1 VTPFALAMAR
11 REARASRRRLALY
24 MSSITLGVAA
34 LVAINSFRENVTAAI
49 NAEARTLLGADLEL
63 ASRQPFDSLIEGI
76 LDSVQREGVAL
87 SRVTSFASMAL
98 ATRRGGGSRLVEV
111 RAVGGAFPYYG
122 TIETDPP
129 GLWPR
134 LQEERFALVDPA
146 LLVQLGASLGDTLG
160 IGETTFPMA
169 GVVTR
174 TPGEIALRTAIGPR
188 VFIPARHLAET
199 ELLQFGSTARY
210 RAFLRLP
217 SDAAVQR
224 FLNRNVQTLR
234 DRQVGFDTVSERQD
248 ELADSMDLL
257 ARFLGLVGLV
267 ALLLGGV
274 GVASAVNAFARD
286 KLPIAAVLRCLGA
299 TQRDV
304 FVIYVLQAAV
314 LGLAGAAAGVVI
326 GLAVQ
331 AQLPNLLSDF
341 LPIEVGVTP
350 DWLTA
355 LAGLGIGTW
364 VAVLFAL
371 LPLLAVRN
379 VSPLSA
385 LRRDFEYRARPRDP
399 ARRLTLA
406 LLAATVLAIS
416 LWQAPSYEWGLSFTA
431 AVAVTAVLLWA
442 SAAGLA
448 RSARRFFPRRASY
461 ALRQGIANLFRP
473 HNQTGTVTLAVGFGA
488 FLIATLYVVQRNL
501 LDQVALDTRPDRP
514 NLVMFDIQPD
524 QAAGVTEL
532 LQSRGHT
539 IVQRTPMVPARIA
552 AVNGRTVRELL
563 ADSGDWRASRWAL
576 RREYRNTYRDTLVES
591 EALVAGRWWD
601 DDRAPDP
608 AEAQYPRTAGDGARH
623 ADRQSREPDVC
634 RISVEEDLA
643 AELHAGLG
651 DRITWN
657 VQGTLIE
664 TEIASLRRV
673 NWARFEPNFFVVFE
687 PGALENAPQNIVLL
701 ARVNDPMERAVI
713 QRDLVLQYANIAV
726 VDLTLVQQTLDR
738 ILGSVSLAIRFM
750 ALFSIAAG
758 LVVLVGAIATS
769 RFQRMRE
776 SALLKTL
783 GASRAQVARIVATE
797 YCAIGL
803 VGALAGMLLAGAAGW
818 ALTRFLFEVPFR
830 LPAVPLAALGLGAA
844 VATTA
849 VGLANSVRVFR
860 STPLAVIRE
869 TAE

>member
-1 VTPFALAMAR
+1 MTSFALAMAR

-34 LVAINSFRENVTAAI
+34 LVAINSFRENVTAGI
-49 NAEARTLLGADLEL
+49 NAEARNLLGADIEL
-63 ASRQPFDSLIEGI
+63 SSRQPFDSMITGI
-76 LDSVQREGVAL
+76 LDSVQTEGVAL

-98 ATRRGGGSRLVEV
+98 ATRSGGSRLVEV
-111 RAVGGAFPYYG
+111 RAVEGAFPYYG
-122 TIETDPP
+122 TIDTDPP
-129 GLWPR
+129 GLWPE
-134 LQEERFALVDPA
+134 LQQRRVALVDPA
-146 LLVQLGASLGDTLG
+146 LLVQVGAAVGDTLG
-160 IGETTFPMA
+160 IGETTFPIA

-188 VFIPARHLAET
+188 VFIPGRYLDET
-199 ELLQFGSTARY
+199 QLLRFGSRARY
-210 RAFLRLP
+210 LAFLRIQ

-224 FLNRNVQTLR
+224 FLNRNIQTLR

-248 ELADSMDLL
+248 ELADSMDML

-274 GVASAVNAFARD
+274 GVASAVNVFARD
-286 KLPIAAVLRCLGA
+286 KLPTAAVLRCLGA
-299 TQRDV
+299 TQQTV

-314 LGLAGAAAGVVI
+314 LGVAGAAVGVVI
-326 GLAVQ
+326 GLVVQ
-331 AQLPNLLSDF
+331 ARLPALLSDF
-341 LPIEVGVTP
+341 LPIEVGVSP
-350 DWLTA
+350 DWGSA
-355 LAGLGIGTW
+355 LAGLGIGAW

-385 LRRDFEYRARPRDP
+385 LRREFDEAPRRHDP
-399 ARRLTLA
+399 ARVVTLA
-406 LLAATVLAIS
+406 LLGASVLAIS
-416 LWQAPSYEWGLSFTA
+416 VWQAPSSGWGLSFAA
-431 AVAVTAVLLWA
+431 AVALTSGLLWG
-442 SAAGLA
+442 SATGLA
-448 RSARRFFPRRASY
+448 RGARRFFPRGAGY
-461 ALRQGIANLFRP
+461 PLRQGIANLFRP

-524 QAAGVTEL
+524 QSPGVVQV
-532 LQSRGHT
+532 LQSRGHR
-539 IVQRTPMVPARIA
+539 IVQRTPMVPARVA
-552 AVNGRTVRELL
+552 AVNGRTVRDLL
-563 ADSGDWRASRWAL
+563 ADSGEWRTSRWAL
-576 RREYRNTYRDTLVES
+576 RREYRHTYRDTLVES
-591 EALVAGRWWD
+591 ETLVAGRWWNGAD
-601 DDRAPDP
+601 GRMGGQAV
-608 AEAQYPRTAGDGARH
+608 ARSGDQ
-623 ADRQSREPDVC
+623 ADRPPARPPNRLA

-643 AELHAGLG
+643 AELRVALG

-687 PGALENAPQNIVLL
+687 PGVLEEAPQNIVLL
-701 ARVNDPMERAVI
+701 SRVDDPQERAVV
-713 QRDLVLQYANIAV
+713 QRDLVRQYANIAI
-726 VDLTLVQQTLDR
+726 VDLTLVQQTLDK

-750 ALFSIAAG
+750 ALFSIASG

-783 GASRAQVARIVATE
+783 GASRAQITRIVATE

-803 VGALAGMLLAGAAGW
+803 VAALAGMILAGVSGW

-830 LPAVPLAALGLGAA
+830 LPTLALTTLGLGAA
-844 VATTA
+844 GATTI

-869 TAE
+869 MAE